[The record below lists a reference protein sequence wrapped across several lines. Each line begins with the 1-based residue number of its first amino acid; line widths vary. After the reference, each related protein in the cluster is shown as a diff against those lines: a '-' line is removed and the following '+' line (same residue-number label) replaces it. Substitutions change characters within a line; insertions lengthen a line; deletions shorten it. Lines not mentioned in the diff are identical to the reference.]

1 MNFKFILILLL
12 NISLNFSSN
21 YAQRRRRTT
30 TTTTTTESNDYALND
45 EEIISLVKNAESAS
59 TSTTRDFVFEEEEAK
74 RTKTK
79 VNRLLT
85 TTTDKTAFEPI
96 RETTPRTETEAKIT
110 AQDINSKNKT
120 VHKIKSK
127 SIFI

>member
-1 MNFKFILILLL
+1 MNFKFIFILLL

-30 TTTTTTESNDYALND
+30 TTESNDYALNED
-45 EEIISLVKNAESAS
+45 EIDSLVKNGRPTS
-59 TSTTRDFVFEEEEAK
+59 TSTTRAFEEETK

-79 VNRLLT
+79 VNHLST

-96 RETTPRTETEAKIT
+96 RETKPQPITEAIIT
-110 AQDINSKNKT
+110 TRDINSIKESF
-120 VHKIKSK
+120 HQIKSK
-127 SIFI
+127 PIFI